1 MLELH
6 HYNNLKTSKTALF
19 LRFSLQRLN
28 QADIS
33 AELLRILAPLSQG
46 EAVTEDMGF
55 TMTNFTKLLHLTCIV
70 STY

>member
-19 LRFSLQRLN
+19 LRFTLKRLN
-28 QADIS
+28 QADVGS
-33 AELLRILAPLSQG
+33 QLLRILAPLRQG
-46 EAVTEDMGF
+46 EAVPEDVGF
-55 TMTNFTKLLHLTCIV
+55 TMTYFTKLLHLTCIV